1 MERNLLPYNR
11 DRRAEGEAMTIGI
24 QFKEVYIHLT
34 ENEPALVCT
43 VRYGGLIGKSR
54 CFPLEIRREV
64 PLDLDEEVLPVV
76 RIRNR
81 RGESTQGGR

>member
-24 QFKEVYIHLT
+24 QFKEVYIHLI

-43 VRYGGLIGKSR
+43 VRYGGMIGKSTY
-54 CFPLEIRREV
+54 FPMEIGREV
-64 PLDLDEEVLPVV
+64 PPDLDQGSLPVV

>member
-24 QFKEVYIHLT
+24 QFKEIYIHLT
-34 ENEPALVCT
+34 ENEPGLVCT
-43 VRYGGLIGKSR
+43 VRYGGLIGRSTH
-54 CFPLEIRREV
+54 FPLEIGREV
-64 PLDLDEEVLPVV
+64 PPDLDEESLPVV

-81 RGESTQGGR
+81 RRDSLQGGC